1 MTRPTPADQAD
12 PANKNPPQTTDE
24 VSIDR
29 KGNVRQKGHGSMDD
43 TMIPQKP
50 EPDKG
55 PYEPP
60 PGHLDNPNDVE
71 PRSGDDPA
79 A

>member
-29 KGNVRQKGHGSMDD
+29 KGNVRQKGHSSMDD

-71 PRSGDDPA
+71 PRSGGDPA